1 MTETIIQEALERF
14 KESDDATDFSR
25 KAAYDDMN
33 FARLADQWP
42 DAIRQ
47 QRMDEGRPCLTINRL
62 PAFIRQV
69 VNDSRQN
76 KPAITV
82 HPVDNGA
89 DVQTAEVINGLI
101 RSIERRSNA
110 DVAYDTAIDHS
121 ASGGFGFFQ
130 VGIEYSHDDSFD
142 LECRIERIA
151 NPLMVHWDPSSTMF
165 DASDWGFA
173 FLSDFMSEDEFEAQY
188 PKAAKVSWEGDTRD
202 DAVRW
207 TQEERVR
214 VADYW
219 LRESA
224 PRKLLQL
231 SNGMVM
237 RSTEYVDEVKEV
249 LEATGVTVLRERDV
263 DAYVVKRRKISGV
276 EVLEEETWPG
286 STIPICPVW
295 GEEIVLDGRR
305 HFRSMIRDA
314 KDPQTMFNFW
324 RSATTELVALA
335 PRAPYIGPKGFTAG
349 NEAAWAT
356 ANNRSHPYL
365 EYDPT
370 AGGAPQRQPFAGIP
384 AGALQE
390 ALNASDDM
398 KSITGIYDSSLGA
411 RSNET
416 SGRAIMA
423 RQKES
428 DVSNFHFIDNLSRAI
443 EYAGKVLVEIIPSVY
458 NERQTIRILGDDM
471 AEKVIN
477 LQSNDQGVAS
487 IETDE
492 ERLYDLSVGIYD
504 VDVNVGPSYG
514 TQREETR
521 EFLIE
526 ILRTVP
532 DAAPL
537 LGDVLM
543 DHMDFV
549 GADKVAKRLRTMLPP
564 QVQQAEQEGNKVPPE
579 VQAAMAA
586 KDQEL
591 QQAQQQM
598 QQLQQQGQEMMQQA
612 QGALQK
618 LTADLEAAKAQAASK
633 DAEIASKAQIEMAK
647 VQQAAAEADRMFTL
661 KARELEIKMAEVE
674 QRALNAALDREAD
687 LQKAM
692 ISKTAGQPTGHPA

>member
-25 KAAYDDMN
+25 KAAYEDMN

-130 VGIEYSHDDSFD
+130 VGISYSHDDSFD

-188 PKAAKVSWEGDTRD
+188 PRAAKVSWEGDTRD

-224 PRKLLQL
+224 PRKLLRL

-286 STIPICPVW
+286 STIPICPV
-295 GEEIVLDGRR
+295 
-305 HFRSMIRDA
+305 
-314 KDPQTMFNFW
+314 
-324 RSATTELVALA
+324 
-335 PRAPYIGPKGFTAG
+335 
-349 NEAAWAT
+349 
-356 ANNRSHPYL
+356 
-365 EYDPT
+365 
-370 AGGAPQRQPFAGIP
+370 
-384 AGALQE
+384 
-390 ALNASDDM
+390 
-398 KSITGIYDSSLGA
+398 
-411 RSNET
+411 
-416 SGRAIMA
+416 
-423 RQKES
+423 
-428 DVSNFHFIDNLSRAI
+428 
-443 EYAGKVLVEIIPSVY
+443 
-458 NERQTIRILGDDM
+458 
-471 AEKVIN
+471 
-477 LQSNDQGVAS
+477 
-487 IETDE
+487 
-492 ERLYDLSVGIYD
+492 
-504 VDVNVGPSYG
+504 
-514 TQREETR
+514 
-521 EFLIE
+521 
-526 ILRTVP
+526 
-532 DAAPL
+532 
-537 LGDVLM
+537 
-543 DHMDFV
+543 
-549 GADKVAKRLRTMLPP
+549 
-564 QVQQAEQEGNKVPPE
+564 
-579 VQAAMAA
+579 
-586 KDQEL
+586 
-591 QQAQQQM
+591 
-598 QQLQQQGQEMMQQA
+598 
-612 QGALQK
+612 
-618 LTADLEAAKAQAASK
+618 
-633 DAEIASKAQIEMAK
+633 
-647 VQQAAAEADRMFTL
+647 
-661 KARELEIKMAEVE
+661 
-674 QRALNAALDREAD
+674 
-687 LQKAM
+687 
-692 ISKTAGQPTGHPA
+692 